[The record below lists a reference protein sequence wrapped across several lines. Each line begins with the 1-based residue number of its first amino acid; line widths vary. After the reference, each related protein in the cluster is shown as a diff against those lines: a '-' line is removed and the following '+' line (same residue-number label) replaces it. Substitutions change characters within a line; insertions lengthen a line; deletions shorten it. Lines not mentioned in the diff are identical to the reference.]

1 MVHAFDLKGNQSA
14 SSMEKGGLQG
24 LPLPGVNRRAGQRVL
39 GVFRTIMYLTIY
51 RKTQN
56 GIVIDKMAG
65 PRDTRHRYLQG
76 QTGTSHLIQTT
87 YSMLCAIFSINDYFV
102 KI

>member
-24 LPLPGVNRRAGQRVL
+24 LPLPGVTRRAGQRVL

-51 RKTQN
+51 RKTRN
-56 GIVIDKMAG
+56 GIVIDKIDGRAKRYQTPLPAG
-65 PRDTRHRYLQG
+65 SDGHLPSHTNNILHAMCNFL
-76 QTGTSHLIQTT
+76 TSMTIL
-87 YSMLCAIFSINDYFV
+87 
-102 KI
+102 